1 MLDQLKRLPW
11 RSLLQVAALT
21 TVIIAVG
28 EAILFWAFSES
39 FISRNL
45 LKLLLYGPFGI
56 LMPVAA
62 AIGLGAL
69 AVYLLERQCT
79 QVSINSSNLWALVPC
94 LLLTLW
100 LKSLLPLDSFG
111 LLSLSQPV
119 LIGIIVGVFWKG
131 RPYWR

>member
-1 MLDQLKRLPW
+1 
-11 RSLLQVAALT
+11 
-21 TVIIAVG
+21 
-28 EAILFWAFSES
+28 
-39 FISRNL
+39 
-45 LKLLLYGPFGI
+45 
-56 LMPVAA
+56 MPVAA

-111 LLSLSQPV
+111 LLSLSESV
-119 LIGIIVGVFWKG
+119 LIGIIVGIFWKG